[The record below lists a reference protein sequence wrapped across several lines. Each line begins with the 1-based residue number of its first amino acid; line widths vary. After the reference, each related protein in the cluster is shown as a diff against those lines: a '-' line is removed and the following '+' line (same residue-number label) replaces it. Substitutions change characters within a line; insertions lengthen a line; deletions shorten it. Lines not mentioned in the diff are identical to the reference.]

1 MSPSLV
7 VLIGPPGAGKTVVGE
22 RVAARLDVPHVDV
35 DAAVEAVFGQSRA
48 EIFAG
53 HGEAA
58 FHEAEERASL
68 AALGEPA
75 VVSLGSAAVESEAV
89 REGLAG
95 RRVVWLRVSPLQA
108 GRRLG
113 LGALGMPTLVALRT
127 QMDQRMRE
135 REPLYAAVATHRI
148 DTDKAGVETVVEEV
162 LHLLEGR
169 QP

>member
-1 MSPSLV
+1 MSTSFV
-7 VLIGPPGAGKTVVGE
+7 VLVGPPGAGKTVVGE
-22 RVAARLDVPHVDV
+22 RVAARLDLPHVDV
-35 DAAVEAVFGQSRA
+35 DAAVERAFGQSRA

-53 HGEAA
+53 DGEAA
-58 FHEAEERASL
+58 FHEAEEKASL
-68 AALGEPA
+68 AAMVAPG
-75 VVSLGSAAVESEAV
+75 VVSLGSAAVESAAV

-95 RRVVWLRVSPLQA
+95 HPVVWLRVSPQQA

-127 QMDQRMRE
+127 QMDQQMRE

-162 LHLLEGR
+162 LQLLEGG